1 MKYGDIDPNMSF
13 ANFLVTPENDLPVR
27 ILQEFAKVSEQ
38 GKGFPFNPI
47 YLFGPESSGKTH
59 LMQAAVGGLR
69 EAGVKTLYVTS
80 ELFTEHLVSAIRSGE
95 MQRFRAF
102 YRNVEAL
109 FIEDIEVLSGKGAT
123 QEEFFHTFNSLHTE
137 GKLIVISSTFAPG
150 DLKAMEERLISRFE
164 WGISI
169 PVSPLIREGLKSFLE
184 RRTEKLNIRIEET
197 ALDFLIQALS
207 SHVKSLL
214 HALTTLAKRVAY
226 KKLSHQMLYQGDIE
240 ALLHDVLQAAESIR
254 LTPSGIVRAT
264 AQYYGVSPESVLGR
278 SQSREYV
285 LPRQVA
291 MFLCRQKLSLSYV
304 KIGEVFSR
312 DHSTVISS
320 IRAISQKLEE
330 DDRECDVSRAIQELT
345 KRLSSAYQSLDF
357 IED

>member
-1 MKYGDIDPNMSF
+1 
-13 ANFLVTPENDLPVR
+13 
-27 ILQEFAKVSEQ
+27 
-38 GKGFPFNPI
+38 
-47 YLFGPESSGKTH
+47 
-59 LMQAAVGGLR
+59 
-69 EAGVKTLYVTS
+69 
-80 ELFTEHLVSAIRSGE
+80 
-95 MQRFRAF
+95 
-102 YRNVEAL
+102 
-109 FIEDIEVLSGKGAT
+109 
-123 QEEFFHTFNSLHTE
+123 
-137 GKLIVISSTFAPG
+137 
-150 DLKAMEERLISRFE
+150 
-164 WGISI
+164 
-169 PVSPLIREGLKSFLE
+169 
-184 RRTEKLNIRIEET
+184 
-197 ALDFLIQALS
+197 
-207 SHVKSLL
+207 
-214 HALTTLAKRVAY
+214 
-226 KKLSHQMLYQGDIE
+226 MLYQGDIE

-330 DDRECDVSRAIQELT
+330 DDRECDVSCAIQELT